1 MSFFQFHKSFLVTLG
16 LRVHGRLLE
25 VGHAL
30 FVTLA
35 EWKVLRLCNCAQEG
49 KNTKEQLTHWG
60 FGSEAGIRP
69 APSFT
74 VKN

>member
-1 MSFFQFHKSFLVTLG
+1 MHS
-16 LRVHGRLLE
+16 RLLE

-30 FVTLA
+30 LVTLA
-35 EWKVLRLCNCAQEG
+35 EWKVLRLRNRAHEG

-60 FGSEAGIRP
+60 FGSEPGTRP